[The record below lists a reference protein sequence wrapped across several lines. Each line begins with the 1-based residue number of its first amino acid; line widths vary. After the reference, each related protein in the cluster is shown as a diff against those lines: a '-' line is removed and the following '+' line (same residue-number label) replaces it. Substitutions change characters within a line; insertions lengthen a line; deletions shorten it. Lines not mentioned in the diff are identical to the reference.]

1 MAGGGGRRLSAG
13 GGCADSGRPGVLAY
27 ARQRYPQQRLH
38 LSVQGSAT
46 HADAI
51 ELMREQFGIQRVVL
65 PRVLT
70 VADIARLI
78 EKPR

>member
-13 GGCADSGRPGVLAY
+13 ADALILADPGVLAY

-46 HADAI
+46 T
-51 ELMREQFGIQRVVL
+51 
-65 PRVLT
+65 PT
-70 VADIARLI
+70 
-78 EKPR
+78 PSS